1 MDKASII
8 IPYHRKKKFFKKTIK
23 SILNQ
28 TYKNFEVIIIYDDNR
43 KDELNFV
50 KDIVKKDQRLRL
62 IVNKTNLGAGE
73 SRNRGL
79 KLAKGQY
86 ICFIDADDVW
96 MKNKLKIQIDFMKK
110 KKISCSHT
118 SYVIVEKMK
127 IKNFLIFSI

>member
-1 MDKASII
+1 MYKASII
-8 IPYHRKKKFFKKTIK
+8 IPYYRKKIFFKKTIK

-28 TYKNFEVIIIYDDNR
+28 SYKNFEVIIIYDDYN
-43 KDELNFV
+43 KNELKFV

-62 IVNKTNLGAGE
+62 IVNKTNIGAGE

-96 MKNKLKIQIDFMKK
+96 MKDKLKV
-110 KKISCSHT
+110 H
-118 SYVIVEKMK
+118 
-127 IKNFLIFSI
+127 